1 MLQRRQMRLGEF
13 LIFGFS
19 LTEYRDIRVRV
30 FPSAEEIIVGFAA
43 LLTVSL
49 HGIGPREAELRQ
61 RSKKFPLGPSAMTDE
76 LLKLG
81 GSLGVLSCNRI
92 SSRAMIKNHSVWVLR
107 GLSEQIHGLNGISS
121 LALEDRTNLRQTDLL
136 HERILRTQ
144 PIQFRCQRFSL
155 RHFTGIP

>member
-49 HGIGPREAELRQ
+49 HGIGPREAEWRQ

-81 GSLGVLSCNRI
+81 GSLSMLSCNRI
-92 SSRAMIKNHSVWVLR
+92 GSRTMIKNHSVWVLR
-107 GLSEQIHGLNGISS
+107 GRGEQIHRLNCISL
-121 LALEDRTNLRQTDLL
+121 LARDDRTNLRQTDLL
-136 HERILRTQ
+136 YECVLRTK
-144 PIQFRCQRFSL
+144 PIQVRCQRFSL
-155 RHFTGIP
+155 RHCPSMP